1 MVAYKKNNMY
11 LKFFVSL
18 HLLQLHGA
26 MVNGI
31 TIRVVHAR
39 KRPYDDNRYTWRA
52 KGPRLGSSGELN
64 LYYMS

>member
-1 MVAYKKNNMY
+1 M
-11 LKFFVSL
+11 KFLIFM

-52 KGPRLGSSGELN
+52 KGPRLGPSGELY
-64 LYYMS
+64 LYCVSSLK

>member
-1 MVAYKKNNMY
+1 M
-11 LKFFVSL
+11 

-52 KGPRLGSSGELN
+52 KGPRLGPSGELY
-64 LYYMS
+64 LYCVSSLK